1 MSKWDKVGLIVGAI
15 ETIVI
20 GVAGFFAQRE
30 IREKLKE
37 LDLLSKDGRQL
48 DMDKLDTY
56 CKKVNEDKE
65 S

>member
-56 CKKVNEDKE
+56 CKKVHEDKE
-65 S
+65 A